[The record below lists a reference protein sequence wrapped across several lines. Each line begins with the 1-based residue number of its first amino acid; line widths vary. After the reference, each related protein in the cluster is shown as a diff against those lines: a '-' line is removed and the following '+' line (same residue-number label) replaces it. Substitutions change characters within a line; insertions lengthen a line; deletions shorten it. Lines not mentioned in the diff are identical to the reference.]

1 LGTESVRTITG
12 ARRNPQADPKN
23 EIQASIAAL
32 IGEHGRAI
40 LGLFILALV
49 VHDVFGAHGF
59 IAMRRRQTEINRVK
73 QDIDRLNTENRDLSQ
88 QVKALKSDPHLIEK
102 IAREELQHAKPG
114 EVIIRIPQSQ
124 QPAPDSPVRP

>member
-1 LGTESVRTITG
+1 VGTENVRADKNPEPKEGIG
-12 ARRNPQADPKN
+12 AFI
-23 EIQASIAAL
+23 E
-32 IGEHGRAI
+32 EHGRAI
-40 LGLFILALV
+40 LGLFVLALV

-59 IAMRRRQTEINRVK
+59 IAMRRTQTEIERVRK
-73 QDIDRLNTENRDLSQ
+73 DIDRLNSENRDLSQ

-124 QPAPDSPVRP
+124 QPAMDSPAKP

>member
-1 LGTESVRTITG
+1 MGAAGVRT
-12 ARRNPQADPKN
+12 ARNPEPK
-23 EIQASIAAL
+23 EGIAAF
-32 IGEHGRAI
+32 IEEHGRAI
-40 LGLFILALV
+40 LGLFVLALV

-59 IAMRRRQTEINRVK
+59 IAMRRTQTEIERVK
-73 QDIDRLNTENRDLSQ
+73 KDIDRLNSENRDLGQ

-124 QPAPDSPVRP
+124 QSPPDATPKQ

>member
-1 LGTESVRTITG
+1 MGTEKLSMDIKRG
-12 ARRNPQADPKN
+12 FP
-23 EIQASIAAL
+23 EFL
-32 IGEHGRAI
+32 EEHGRALI
-40 LGLFILALV
+40 GLFVLALV

-59 IAMRRRQTEINRVK
+59 IAMRRTQNEINRVRK
-73 QDIDRLNTENRDLSQ
+73 DIDRLSSENAELGE

-124 QPAPDSPVRP
+124 QPSPDPPAKP

>member
-1 LGTESVRTITG
+1 MGAESVNSERKTQLR
-12 ARRNPQADPKN
+12 AEPK
-23 EIQASIAAL
+23 EGIAAF
-32 IGEHGRAI
+32 IEEHGRAI
-40 LGLFILALV
+40 LGLFVLALV

-59 IAMRRRQTEINRVK
+59 IAMRRTQTEIERVK
-73 QDIDRLNTENRDLSQ
+73 KDIDRLNSENRELGQ

-124 QPAPDSPVRP
+124 QPSPDSPSKP